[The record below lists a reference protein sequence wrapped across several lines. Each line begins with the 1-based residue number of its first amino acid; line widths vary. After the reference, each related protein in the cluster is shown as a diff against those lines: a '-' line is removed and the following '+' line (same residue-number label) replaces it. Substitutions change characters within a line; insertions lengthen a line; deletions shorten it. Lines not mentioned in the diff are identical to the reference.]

1 MQNGTS
7 AGIWSDGRKTT
18 FAALFIGYAGYFV
31 CRSVLPVAQ
40 PLILDEYASAG
51 VDKEF
56 MGWVGTAGIASY
68 MVGKLVTGAL
78 ADRLGGR
85 VLFIA
90 GMLGSAAATF
100 VFGFVGFA
108 LFTAI
113 WGVNRFCQSAGW
125 GGLVQVVSR
134 RFPPMSHATIM
145 GLLSMS
151 FLLGDAVVRLYLGS
165 LLDAGVGWRGLFTAS
180 ALTLAAIG
188 VGCAIVLRRKV
199 ESVEAVPATTSEDW
213 SGAVKRL
220 VRTPAFWLVCVLSGG
235 MTLLRETFNYWTPT
249 FLNEFV
255 GMGQAGAAAG
265 SAVFP
270 ICGALSAVLAGYA
283 SDRWR
288 GRRGPVIVVA
298 LLGLTAVLIAVA
310 FAPLAGN
317 PTLAL
322 ILLAAAAF
330 FVTGPYSFCAGVL
343 ALDLGGKRGAATAAG
358 LIDAAGYL
366 CALYSGAG
374 IGAVAQ
380 RAGWSAAFLTLAGVA
395 IVTAL
400 AGLIYAIFAEREH

>member
-1 MQNGTS
+1 MSDT
-7 AGIWSDGRKTT
+7 WRDGRATT
-18 FAALFIGYAGYFV
+18 FGALFVGYAGYFV

-40 PLILDEYASAG
+40 PFILDEYASAG

-56 MGWVGTAGIASY
+56 MGWVGTAGVASY
-68 MVGKLVTGAL
+68 MVGKLVTGSL

-85 VLFIA
+85 LLFIA
-90 GMLGSAAATF
+90 GMFGSAAATF
-100 VFGFVGFA
+100 VFGLVGFA
-108 LFTAI
+108 LFATV
-113 WGVNRFCQSAGW
+113 WVVNRFFQSAGW
-125 GGLVQVVSR
+125 GALVQVVSR
-134 RFPPMSHATIM
+134 RFPPVSHATVM

-151 FLLGDAVVRLYLGS
+151 FLFGDALARLYLGS
-165 LLDAGVGWRGLFTAS
+165 LLGAGVGWRGLFTAA
-180 ALTLAAIG
+180 ALTLAA
-188 VGCAIVLRRKV
+188 VGFSCAIALSRKV
-199 ESVEAVPATTSEDW
+199 EAVEAVAATADQEDW
-213 SGAVKRL
+213 GGAVKRL
-220 VRTPAFWLVCVLSGG
+220 ARTPAFWLVCALSGG

-255 GMGQAGAAAG
+255 GMTKGGAAAG

-270 ICGALSAVLAGYA
+270 VCGALSAVLAGYA

-298 LLGLTAVLIAVA
+298 LGGLAVVLVAVA
-310 FAPLAGN
+310 LAPLAGN
-317 PTLAL
+317 PSLAL
-322 ILLAAAAF
+322 GLLAAAAF
-330 FVTGPYSFCAGVL
+330 LLTGPYSFCAGVL

-374 IGAVAQ
+374 VGAVAQ

-395 IVTAL
+395 AMTAL
-400 AGLIYAIFAEREH
+400 AGLVYSLAAERGRGGR